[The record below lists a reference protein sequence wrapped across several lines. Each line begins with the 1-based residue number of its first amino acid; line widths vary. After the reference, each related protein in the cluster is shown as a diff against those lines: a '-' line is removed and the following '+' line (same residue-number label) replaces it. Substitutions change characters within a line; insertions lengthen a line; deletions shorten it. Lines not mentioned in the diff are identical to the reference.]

1 MKRFLTRLLSTILTV
16 AVVIGVRAGVTT
28 LVENGF
34 AAGAIKKLTGTYT
47 TKDMIPTDTAETIL
61 SKNDFYPEE
70 IAFADLSTLYVPKFV
85 EFHSD
90 KTYTYYYDADGY
102 RDNTEAFFRQFFENM
117 YVNRT
122 ALSGLYSADFTHMS
136 EAEFQAYYATLY
148 GENSFDDLIRMLSNG
163 CWDYE
168 AVANDVETGT
178 FTVNDNK
185 IIYTKTGTTLKEHVI
200 YKLSGDTLTLTY
212 SDAVEVYSRIA

>member
-1 MKRFLTRLLSTILTV
+1 MKRFLTGLLSTILTV
-16 AVVIGVRAGVTT
+16 TVLAGVRVGVTT

-34 AAGAIKKLTGTYT
+34 AAGAIKKLAGTYE
-47 TKDMIPTDTAETIL
+47 TKDMIPADTAESIL
-61 SKNDFYPEE
+61 LKNDFYPEE
-70 IAFADLSTLYVPKFV
+70 VVFAELTELYVPKFV

-102 RDNTEAFFRQFFENM
+102 RDNIETFFRQFFDNM

-122 ALSGLYSADFTHMS
+122 ALTGLYDADFTHMS
-136 EAEFQAYYATLY
+136 QAEFEAYYATLY
-148 GENSFDDLIRMLSNG
+148 GENSFDDLIRTLSYG

-168 AVANDVETGT
+168 ALANDVETGT

-185 IIYTKTGTTLKEHVI
+185 IIYTQAGTTLKEHVT
-200 YKLSGDTLTLTY
+200 YKKSGDTLTLTY
-212 SDAVEVYSRIA
+212 SDGEEIYSKIA